1 MFTLTNVA
9 SLIRAGSSRTDGN
22 KTIADFDRQVVSEKA
37 ITLLRTDA
45 SKVTAPRGGERLAF
59 QVHTS
64 PAALLALAVEALESG
79 HKSVYLTLTTDI
91 AAARTAVKA
100 AKAPAKPEPAAEPA
114 VEPAAETPKAA
125 GSAVAEKL
133 IKLGLIETE

>member
-1 MFTLTNVA
+1 MNIALKDIA
-9 SLIRAGSSRTDGN
+9 ELIRAGGSRTDGN
-22 KTIADFDRQVVSEKA
+22 RTIADFDRTIVKEKG
-37 ITLLRTDA
+37 ITLLRCDA
-45 SKVTAPRGGERLAF
+45 SAVSAPCDGSRLAL

-100 AKAPAKPEPAAEPA
+100 AKAPAKPEPAAE
-114 VEPAAETPKAA
+114 TPEAA
-125 GSAVAEKL
+125 GAAVAEKL

>member
-9 SLIRAGSSRTDGN
+9 ALIRAGSSRTDGN
-22 KTIADFDRQVVSEKA
+22 RSIADFDRQVVSEKA

-45 SKVTAPRGGERLAF
+45 SKVTAPCAGERLAL

-100 AKAPAKPEPAAEPA
+100 AKAPVKASEPEPKAPE
-114 VEPAAETPKAA
+114 AA

-133 IKLGLIETE
+133 IRLGLIETE

>member
-1 MFTLTNVA
+1 MNIALKDIA
-9 SLIRAGSSRTDGN
+9 ELIRAGSSRTDGN
-22 KTIADFDRQVVSEKA
+22 RSIADFDRQVVSEKE

-45 SKVTAPRGGERLAF
+45 SRVTAPCGGERLAL

-64 PAALLALAVEALESG
+64 PAALLALAVEAIEAG

-91 AAARTAVKA
+91 GAARAAVKA
-100 AKAPAKPEPAAEPA
+100 TKAPTPAPETPPKPESPE
-114 VEPAAETPKAA
+114 AA
-125 GSAVAEKL
+125 GAAVAEKL

>member
-1 MFTLTNVA
+1 MNIALKDIA
-9 SLIRAGSSRTDGN
+9 ELIRAGGSRTDGN
-22 KTIADFDRQVVSEKA
+22 RSIADFDRQVVSEKA

-45 SKVTAPRGGERLAF
+45 SRVTAPCDGSRLAL

-91 AAARTAVKA
+91 GTARAAVKA
-100 AKAPAKPEPAAEPA
+100 AKAPKPEPAAE
-114 VEPAAETPKAA
+114 TPEAA

-133 IKLGLIETE
+133 IRLGLIETE

>member
-9 SLIRAGSSRTDGN
+9 ALIRAGSSRTDGN
-22 KTIADFDRQVVSEKA
+22 RSIADFDRQVVSEKA
-37 ITLLRTDA
+37 ITLLRTNA
-45 SKVTAPRGGERLAF
+45 SRVTAPCDGSRLAL

-64 PAALLALAVEALESG
+64 PAALLALAAEALASN

-91 AAARTAVKA
+91 GAARAAVKA
-100 AKAPAKPEPAAEPA
+100 TKAPTPAPETPPKPESPE
-114 VEPAAETPKAA
+114 AA
-125 GSAVAEKL
+125 GAAVAEKL

>member
-22 KTIADFDRQVVSEKA
+22 KTVADFDRQVVSEKA

-45 SKVTAPRGGERLAF
+45 SKVTAPCDGSRLAL

-100 AKAPAKPEPAAEPA
+100 AKAAAKPEPAAE
-114 VEPAAETPKAA
+114 TPEAA
-125 GSAVAEKL
+125 GAAVAEKL
-133 IKLGLIETE
+133 IALGLIETK

>member
-1 MFTLTNVA
+1 MFTLANVA

-22 KTIADFDRQVVSEKA
+22 KTVADFDRQVVSEKA

-45 SKVTAPRGGERLAF
+45 SKVTAPCAGERLAL

-79 HKSVYLTLTTDI
+79 HKSVYLTLTTDVGT
-91 AAARTAVKA
+91 ARAAVKA
-100 AKAPAKPEPAAEPA
+100 AKAPKPEPAAE
-114 VEPAAETPKAA
+114 TPEAA
-125 GSAVAEKL
+125 GAAVAEKL

>member
-1 MFTLTNVA
+1 MNIA
-9 SLIRAGSSRTDGN
+9 HKDIAELIRAGGSRTDGN
-22 KTIADFDRQVVSEKA
+22 RTIADFDRQVLEQKRV
-37 ITLLRTDA
+37 TLLRTDA
-45 SKVTAPRGGERLAF
+45 SKVTAPCAGERLAL

-100 AKAPAKPEPAAEPA
+100 AKAPVKASEPEAQAPE
-114 VEPAAETPKAA
+114 AA

>member
-22 KTIADFDRQVVSEKA
+22 RTIADFDRTIVKEKG
-37 ITLLRTDA
+37 ITLLRCDA
-45 SKVTAPRGGERLAF
+45 SAVSAPCDGSRLAL

-64 PAALLALAVEALESG
+64 PAALLALAVEAMELG
-79 HKSVYLTLTTDI
+79 HSSVYLTLTTDI

-100 AKAPAKPEPAAEPA
+100 AKAPKPEPAKPAPGAPA
-114 VEPAAETPKAA
+114 VPAA
-125 GSAVAEKL
+125 
-133 IKLGLIETE
+133 IQGLLE

>member
-1 MFTLTNVA
+1 MFTLANVA

-22 KTIADFDRQVVSEKA
+22 KTVADFDRQVVSEKA

-45 SKVTAPRGGERLAF
+45 SKVTAPCAGERLAL

-100 AKAPAKPEPAAEPA
+100 AKAPVKASEPEAQAPE
-114 VEPAAETPKAA
+114 AA
-125 GSAVAEKL
+125 GAAVAEKL

>member
-1 MFTLTNVA
+1 MFTLTGIA
-9 SLIRAGSSRTDGN
+9 ALIRAGSSRTDGN
-22 KTIADFDRQVVSEKA
+22 RSVADFDRQVVSEKA

-45 SKVTAPRGGERLAF
+45 SKVTAPCDGNRLAL
-59 QVHTS
+59 QIHTS

-91 AAARTAVKA
+91 AAARTAVRA
-100 AKAPAKPEPAAEPA
+100 AKAPKPEPAAETP
-114 VEPAAETPKAA
+114 EAETPEAA
-125 GSAVAEKL
+125 GTAVAEKL

>member
-9 SLIRAGSSRTDGN
+9 ALIRAGSSRTDGN
-22 KTIADFDRQVVSEKA
+22 KTVADFDRQVVSEKA

-45 SKVTAPRGGERLAF
+45 SKVTAPCDGSRLAL

-100 AKAPAKPEPAAEPA
+100 AKAAAKPEPAAE
-114 VEPAAETPKAA
+114 TPEAA
-125 GSAVAEKL
+125 GAAVAEKL
-133 IKLGLIETE
+133 IALGLIETK

>member
-1 MFTLTNVA
+1 MNIALKDIA
-9 SLIRAGSSRTDGN
+9 ELIRAGSSRTDGN
-22 KTIADFDRQVVSEKA
+22 KTVADFDRQVVSEKA

-45 SKVTAPRGGERLAF
+45 SKVTAPCAGERLAL

-100 AKAPAKPEPAAEPA
+100 AKAPVKASEPEAQAPE
-114 VEPAAETPKAA
+114 AA
-125 GSAVAEKL
+125 GAAVAEKL

>member
-9 SLIRAGSSRTDGN
+9 ALIRAGSSRTDGN
-22 KTIADFDRQVVSEKA
+22 KTVADFDRQVVSEKA

-45 SKVTAPRGGERLAF
+45 SKVTAPCDGSRLAL

-100 AKAPAKPEPAAEPA
+100 AKAAAKP
-114 VEPAAETPKAA
+114 EPAAETPKAA
-125 GSAVAEKL
+125 GAAVAEKL
-133 IKLGLIETE
+133 IALGLIETK

>member
-45 SKVTAPRGGERLAF
+45 SRVTAPCDGERLAF

-100 AKAPAKPEPAAEPA
+100 AKALAKPEPAAEPA
-114 VEPAAETPKAA
+114 AETPKAA
-125 GSAVAEKL
+125 NTAVAEKL
-133 IKLGLIETE
+133 IQLGLIETE

>member
-1 MFTLTNVA
+1 MFTLANVA

-22 KTIADFDRQVVSEKA
+22 KTVADFDRQVVSEKA

-45 SKVTAPRGGERLAF
+45 SKVTAPCAGERLAL

-64 PAALLALAVEALESG
+64 PATLLALAVEALESG

-100 AKAPAKPEPAAEPA
+100 AKAPVKASEPEAQAPE
-114 VEPAAETPKAA
+114 AA

-133 IKLGLIETE
+133 IRLGLIETE

>member
-1 MFTLTNVA
+1 MFTLANVA

-22 KTIADFDRQVVSEKA
+22 KTVADFDRQVVSEKA

-45 SKVTAPRGGERLAF
+45 SKVTAPCAGERLAL

-100 AKAPAKPEPAAEPA
+100 AKAPVKASEPEAQAPE
-114 VEPAAETPKAA
+114 AA

-133 IKLGLIETE
+133 IRLGLIETE

>member
-9 SLIRAGSSRTDGN
+9 ALIRAGSSRTDGN
-22 KTIADFDRQVVSEKA
+22 KTVADFDRQVVSEKA

-45 SKVTAPRGGERLAF
+45 SKVTAPCGGERLAF

-64 PAALLALAVEALESG
+64 PAALLALATEALASN

-91 AAARTAVKA
+91 ETARAAVRA
-100 AKAPAKPEPAAEPA
+100 AKAPAKADEPKIQVPE
-114 VEPAAETPKAA
+114 AA